1 MNGENIDQDFER
13 KSLISASPLRSAA
26 VPFIETATIHFIIEA
41 VDPLILPPYKGSTF
55 RGGFGSALRRIS
67 CKTGA
72 EDCCGCGSALSCDYS
87 YIFNTPPPP
96 GSARMKKAE
105 AAPHPFVIEPP
116 LDEKQFYHPG
126 DRLAFSVILIGPGI
140 DLAGIFLEAI
150 EVMGENGL
158 GKKKNSRG
166 RMCIISVMNSKKQ
179 TIEDFRTPLT
189 RLIKRSLPLYLGDS
203 MFIPNGPTTDFSL
216 TFLTPARFC
225 VDKRPIPPREFDFS
239 VFFRHLIRRLSLIG
253 YFHGDGA
260 EWDWNAQEIIERANP
275 VRIIKNDL
283 GWFDWERFSSP
294 QDKRM
299 ALGGLVGNIVFSG
312 NSAPFLPL
320 LRAGEV
326 LHVGKN
332 TTFGLGKYCII
343 NSIGD
348 RYGHST

>member
-72 EDCCGCGSALSCDYS
+72 EDCRGCGSALSCDYS

-105 AAPHPFVIEPP
+105 AAPHPFIIEPP

-126 DRLAFSVILIGPGI
+126 DRLAFSLILFGRGI

-150 EVMGENGL
+150 EVMGEKGL
-158 GKKKNSRG
+158 GKKQNSRG
-166 RMCIISVMNSKKQ
+166 RMRVISVMNSKKQ
-179 TIEDFRTPLT
+179 NIEDFRTPLT
-189 RLIKRSLPLYLGDS
+189 RLIKRSFPLDSGDS
-203 MFIPNGPTTDFSL
+203 ARISNHPPTDLLLSFI
-216 TFLTPARFC
+216 TPARFC
-225 VDKRPIPPREFDFS
+225 VDKRPISPREFGFS
-239 VFFRHLIRRLSLIG
+239 VFIRHIIRRFSLIA

-260 EWDWNAQEIIERANP
+260 EWDWNAHDIIEAADR
-275 VRIIKNDL
+275 VRIRDNNL
-283 GWFDWERFSSP
+283 SWFDWERFSTT

-299 ALGGLVGNIVFSG
+299 ALGGLVGSVVF
-312 NSAPFLPL
+312 NANVEPFLPL

-332 TTFGLGKYCII
+332 TTFGLGKYLLQLL
-343 NSIGD
+343 
-348 RYGHST
+348 HHHLH